1 MNIHFRIYIKQNFFT
16 DKNFCIRSFLP
27 SKYWFT
33 KVNGDFISFMFHCY
47 KNVVT
52 KIFICVFIETR
63 FITISVIVVFRNK
76 KTSQYIFSLK
86 KTFVETNLRFKI
98 KKWDYNSMQ
107 NKYKRMFYNHLLHY
121 IYIFFLF

>member
-33 KVNGDFISFMFHCY
+33 KVNGDLISFMFHFY

-63 FITISVIVVFRNK
+63 FITILVIVVFRNK
-76 KTSQYIFSLK
+76 KESQSIFTLK
-86 KTFVETNLRFKI
+86 KTSVETNLCLKLKNVILIQCKI
-98 KKWDYNSMQ
+98 TISVC
-107 NKYKRMFYNHLLHY
+107 F
-121 IYIFFLF
+121 IIT